1 MRVSPFFIMEKLFG
15 RFFSDGKFRHIK
27 FSSEESASNCTSN
40 SDKITIIISLYYKT
54 C

>member
-1 MRVSPFFIMEKLFG
+1 MRVSSFFITENLFG
-15 RFFSDGKFRHIK
+15 RFFSDGKFRRIK